1 MTVEALVISLRSAA
15 ARRAMQEAQLG
26 RLGLP
31 HRLLDAVNAAGIQ
44 AADLARW
51 QRAWCRPLRASEIA
65 CALSHRQAWS
75 EVAAGTQPRLILED
89 DAVLGPATAAVLDV
103 LQHRSGL
110 DCVTLETF
118 TLPKLLGRR
127 IAIGATGHMLA
138 EVFRDSAGAAAYLL
152 WPDGARRLLASLP
165 GLLPP
170 ADAAINLTVG
180 LRMYQVEPACAMQ
193 AIFLPRGEGI
203 TPEVAETTISNAPR
217 PKVDSA
223 GDWLR
228 YKLRRLRVSAILL
241 RKRLRGLGRS
251 QKRIV
256 EFRIA

>member
-1 MTVEALVISLRSAA
+1 MTVETLIISLRSAS
-15 ARRAMQEAQLG
+15 ARRAMQSAQLA

-31 HRLLDAVNAAGIQ
+31 HRFLDAVNAAELP
-44 AADLARW
+44 AADLATLR
-51 QRAWCRPLRASEIA
+51 RAWCRPLRASEIA
-65 CALSHRQAWS
+65 CTLSHRQAWT
-75 EVAAGTQPRLILED
+75 EVAAGTAPRLILED
-89 DAVLGPATAAVLDV
+89 DAVLVPATFAVLDV
-103 LQHRSGL
+103 LKHRSDL

-127 IAIGATGHMLA
+127 QAIGATGHTLA
-138 EVFRDSAGAAAYLL
+138 EVYRDTAGAAAYLL
-152 WPDGARRLLASLP
+152 WPAGARRLLSSLP
-165 GLLPP
+165 GFLPP

-193 AIFLPRGEGI
+193 AIFLPQYEGI
-203 TPEVAETTISNAPR
+203 TPEIAQTSISNAPR

-223 GDWLR
+223 GTWLR

-251 QKRIV
+251 EKRIV
-256 EFRIA
+256 EFRTA